1 MENEMLNL
9 HQVMV
14 DAAIENQGDDGT
26 QLPVK
31 SLRCDDQIWEAANE
45 LCKRHGTTVGGF
57 VRQTLKQ
64 LIAEY
69 EQ

>member
-9 HQVMV
+9 HQVMI
-14 DAAIENQGDDGT
+14 DAAIENQLEDGA

-31 SLRCDDQIWEAANE
+31 SLRCTDEDWEKASE